1 METVVNDFGQT
12 LDKNLLKGMAV
23 KESSTSLK
31 CDKADKMC
39 KLELQNDT
47 ETTIASEFCEP

>member
-1 METVVNDFGQT
+1 MDTVVIDFGQT
-12 LDKNLLKGMAV
+12 LDKNLSKGMAV